1 MAQLGIGSPSPGN
14 RPRNNNSGLDDN
26 SGLADLLD
34 LLDANDLPSTSPER
48 ITSFWESG
56 RPGVQKEASLVRE
69 TMEV

>member
-34 LLDANDLPSTSPER
+34 AWDANDLPSTPTAHNDN
-48 ITSFWESG
+48 ITTENDNK
-56 RPGVQKEASLVRE
+56 QQHE
-69 TMEV
+69 